1 MEALAAG
8 DALLLLHHTDS
19 NGDGEI
25 TWAELIRHPAALEA
39 YMLAQHRFVPPP
51 TSVLRHDMAWREH
64 DLKQQKKPLPKAP
77 REPTAGSK
85 QGAHEINGKL
95 EQVQRQGSSQNQDQ
109 DRNADENEELREG
122 NHKGTVMQP
131 RALAPCSGCTDGT
144 AGSCFVRDGASKLCF
159 DVEADGKCSPGTHMC
174 ISQN

>member
-1 MEALAAG
+1 M
-8 DALLLLHHTDS
+8 
-19 NGDGEI
+19 
-25 TWAELIRHPAALEA
+25 EA
-39 YMLAQHRFVPPP
+39 YMVAQHRFVPPP
-51 TSVLRHDMAWREH
+51 TLAPRHDMAQRAH
-64 DLKQQKKPLPKAP
+64 DLKQRKEPRPTAP

-95 EQVQRQGSSQNQDQ
+95 ELGQTPGSSQNQNQ
-109 DRNADENEELREG
+109 NRNTG
-122 NHKGTVMQP
+122 NYKGTVVQP
-131 RALAPCSGCTDGT
+131 HALAPCSGCTDGT